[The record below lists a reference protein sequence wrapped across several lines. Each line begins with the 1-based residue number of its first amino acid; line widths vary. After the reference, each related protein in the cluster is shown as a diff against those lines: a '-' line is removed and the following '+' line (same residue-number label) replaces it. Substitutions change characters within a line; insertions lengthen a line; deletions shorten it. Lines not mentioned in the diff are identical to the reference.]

1 MSYSSYRSKNNPLHY
16 ATLILPQCI
25 TNTTCDRVLLKHGMK
40 NGTERKTEL
49 LFFFTRTVYKID
61 ILKQD
66 TEC

>member
-49 LFFFTRTVYKID
+49 LFFLPERCIKLTS
-61 ILKQD
+61 
-66 TEC
+66 